1 MSLQTTSETEL
12 VDNSSKPSVLIN
24 RIDIIDI
31 IRGVALLGI
40 LILNIPYFSME
51 EYFTEPWNQDTSNT
65 NFWVHAVNIVFFEGK
80 MRALFSMVFGAGII
94 LFTTNKE
101 KAGKSATWLF
111 YKRMIWLTLFGLAH
125 AHLLL
130 WMGDILYFYGLI
142 GMLAFLF
149 RKMKPKYLAMGVPIV
164 AIIGFVANTLFMQ
177 NIRGEYLEYKEAVAL
192 QDAGNELGE
201 KELAAMEA
209 WEETRK
215 DMIPNK
221 EEVVEHT
228 ALMKGSYAEV
238 ASHVRPMAWDGQF
251 KYLIFS
257 IWDMLALMLLGIA
270 LYKWGFLT
278 LKWTQSQY
286 IKTIWIGYGIGL
298 PLVIFSFVYNTVHFP
313 NVETALAFYEIH
325 SINWVSLI
333 YDFQRILIMMAHVAL
348 VILIYQKGYFKL
360 LMNGLRAVG
369 QTAFTNYIMHSVIC
383 TLVFFGYGLNQYSE
397 WEYYQL
403 YYLVI
408 GIWIFQLIVSPI
420 WLKYFLFGP
429 LEWLW
434 RCLTY
439 GRIQPF
445 VKNLYAF
452 ILVYFLLYI

>member
-1 MSLQTTSETEL
+1 MALSSTTEVEQIEQAPKPAVFTE
-12 VDNSSKPSVLIN
+12 
-24 RIDIIDI
+24 RIEIIDI

-51 EYFTEPWNQDTSNT
+51 EYFSEPWSQDTSNT
-65 NFWVHAVNIVFFEGK
+65 NFWVHAVNVILFEGK
-80 MRALFSMVFGAGII
+80 MRALFSMVFGAGIV

-101 KAGKSATWLF
+101 KSGRSATWLF

-125 AHLLL
+125 AHLIL

-149 RKMKPKYLAMGVPIV
+149 RRMKAKYLALGVPIV
-164 AIIGFVANTLFMQ
+164 AVIGFVANTLFMV
-177 NIRGEYLEYKEAVAL
+177 NIRGEYLAYKEVKAL
-192 QDAGNELGE
+192 QDSGVELGE
-201 KELAAMEA
+201 DQLAALDA

-215 DMIPNK
+215 EMIPNK
-221 EEVVEHT
+221 EEVVENT
-228 ALMKGSYAEV
+228 LLMKGSYADV
-238 ASHVRPMAWDGQF
+238 ASHIRPKAWDGQT

-257 IWDMLALMLLGIA
+257 VWDMLALMLLGIA

-278 LKWTQSQY
+278 MKWTQAQY

-298 PLVIFSFVYNTVHFP
+298 PLVIFSFVYNTIHFH
-313 NVETALAFYEIH
+313 NVESALAFFEKH
-325 SINWVSLI
+325 PINWVALI

-348 VILIYQKGYFKL
+348 VIVLYQKGLFSW
-360 LMNGLRAVG
+360 LMKGWRAVG
-369 QTAFTNYIMHSVIC
+369 QLAFTNYVMHSVIC
-383 TLVFFGYGLNQYSE
+383 TLVFFGYGLSQYAE
-397 WEYYQL
+397 WEYFQL
-403 YYLVI
+403 YYLVV
-408 GIWIFQLIVSPI
+408 GIWIFQLLISPI

-445 VKNLYAF
+445 VRR
-452 ILVYFLLYI
+452 

>member
-1 MSLQTTSETEL
+1 MEL
-12 VDNSSKPSVLIN
+12 SKSPEVELIDKPSSPAVLTE

-31 IRGVALLGI
+31 VRGLALLGI

-51 EYFTEPWNQDTSNT
+51 EYFREAWSQDLNST
-65 NFWVHAVNIVFFEGK
+65 NFWVTAVNTVFFEGK
-80 MRALFSMVFGAGII
+80 MRALFSMVFGAGIV

-101 KAGKSATWLF
+101 KAGRSATWLF

-130 WMGDILYFYGLI
+130 WIGDILYYYGLI

-149 RKMKPKYLAMGVPIV
+149 RKMKPKYLAMGVPLV
-164 AIIGFVANTLFMQ
+164 AVIGFVANTLFFQ
-177 NIRGEYLEYKEAVAL
+177 NIRNEYLEYKAVMELQEAGV
-192 QDAGNELGE
+192 ELGE
-201 KELAAMEA
+201 KELAAIDA

-215 DMIPNK
+215 DMLPNQ
-221 EEVVEHT
+221 EEVKAHT
-228 ALMKGSYAEV
+228 ALMKGSYADV
-238 ASHVRPMAWDGQF
+238 GSHIRPKAWEGQT

-257 IWDMLALMLLGIA
+257 IWDMLALILLGIA

-278 LKWTQSQY
+278 MKWTQAQY
-286 IKTIWIGYGIGL
+286 LKTIWIGYGVGL
-298 PLVIFSFVYNTVHFP
+298 PLVLFQFVFNTIHFP
-313 NVETALAFYEIH
+313 NVEAGIRYIETH
-325 SINWVSLI
+325 SILWVDLI

-348 VILIYQKGYFKL
+348 VIVLYQKGYFVR

-369 QTAFTNYIMHSVIC
+369 QLAFSNYIMHSVIC
-383 TLVFFGYGLNQYSE
+383 TFVFFGYGLNQYAE

-408 GIWIFQLIVSPI
+408 GIWILQLLISPF

-429 LEWLW
+429 LEWVW
-434 RCLTY
+434 RSLTY
-439 GRIQPF
+439 WRRQPF
-445 VKNLYAF
+445 VRKKSPAETF
-452 ILVYFLLYI
+452 VS

>member
-12 VDNSSKPSVLIN
+12 VDNSPKPSVLID

-31 IRGVALLGI
+31 VRGVALLGI

-51 EYFTEPWNQDTSNT
+51 EYYSEPWNQDTSNT
-65 NFWVHAVNIVFFEGK
+65 NFWVHAVNIIFFGGK

-130 WMGDILYFYGLI
+130 WMGDILYYYGLI

-149 RKMKPKYLAMGVPIV
+149 RNMKAKYLAMGVPIV
-164 AIIGFVANTLFMQ
+164 AIIGFVASTLFMQ
-177 NIRGEYLEYKEAVAL
+177 NIRGKYLDYKKAIAM

-201 KELAAMEA
+201 KELVAMEA

-221 EEVVEHT
+221 KEVVEHT
-228 ALMKGSYAEV
+228 ALMKGSYSDV
-238 ASHVRPMAWDGQF
+238 ASHIRPKAWEGQF

-278 LKWTQSQY
+278 LKWTQAQY

-298 PLVIFSFVYNTVHFP
+298 PLVIFSFVYNTIHFP
-313 NVETALAFYEIH
+313 NVEAGLKYIETH
-325 SINWVSLI
+325 SIMWVSLI

-348 VILIYQKGYFKL
+348 VILIYQKGYFKR
-360 LMNGLRAVG
+360 LMSGLRAVG

-383 TLVFFGYGLNQYSE
+383 TLVFFGYGFNQYAQ

-408 GIWIFQLIVSPI
+408 GIWILQLIVSPI

-439 GRIQPF
+439 GRMQPF
-445 VKNLYAF
+445 VRK
-452 ILVYFLLYI
+452 

>member
-1 MSLQTTSETEL
+1 MTLKTTTEMEQMEQAP
-12 VDNSSKPSVLIN
+12 KPAVLTE

-31 IRGVALLGI
+31 IRGIALLGI

-51 EYFTEPWNQDTSNT
+51 EYFTEPWSQDTANT
-65 NFWVHAVNIVFFEGK
+65 NFWVHAVNIIFFEGK
-80 MRALFSMVFGAGII
+80 MRALFSMVFGAGIV

-125 AHLLL
+125 AHLIL

-164 AIIGFVANTLFMQ
+164 AIIGFVASTLFMQ
-177 NIRGEYLEYKEAVAL
+177 NIRGEYLEAKTAMEKQEAGEA
-192 QDAGNELGE
+192 LGE
-201 KELAAMEA
+201 KELEAIAA

-215 DMIPNK
+215 EMIPNK
-221 EEVVEHT
+221 DEVVENT
-228 ALMKGSYAEV
+228 ALMKGSYSDV
-238 ASHVRPMAWDGQF
+238 AGHVRPKAFDGQT

-278 LKWTQSQY
+278 MKWTTDQY

-298 PLVIFSFVYNTVHFP
+298 PLVIFSFVYNTIHFP
-313 NVETALAFYEIH
+313 NVEAGLKYIEEH
-325 SINWVSLI
+325 SIMWVNLI

-348 VILIYQKGYFKL
+348 VIVLYQKGYL
-360 LMNGLRAVG
+360 TRLMNGLRAVG
-369 QTAFTNYIMHSVIC
+369 QLAFTNYVMHSVIC
-383 TLVFFGYGLNQYSE
+383 TLVFFGYGLNQYAE

-408 GIWIFQLIVSPI
+408 GIWIFQLVISPI

-439 GRIQPF
+439 GRVQPF
-445 VKNLYAF
+445 VRK
-452 ILVYFLLYI
+452 

>member
-1 MSLQTTSETEL
+1 MPLKTTTENEL
-12 VDNSSKPSVLIN
+12 VDRSAKPSVLIE

-40 LILNIPYFSME
+40 LLMNIPYFAMPD
-51 EYFTEPWNQDTSNT
+51 YFSEPWSQDTSNT
-65 NFWVHAVNIVFFEGK
+65 NFWVNAINTVFFEGK

-111 YKRMIWLTLFGLAH
+111 YKRMIWLTIFGLIH
-125 AHLLL
+125 AHILL
-130 WMGDILYFYGLI
+130 WIGDILYFYGLI

-149 RKMKPKYLAMGVPIV
+149 RKMKPKYLALGVPIV

-177 NIRGEYLEYKEAVAL
+177 NIRGTYLEYKEVKAL
-192 QDAGNELGE
+192 QDQGISLSPAQDSVVMEWTE
-201 KELAAMEA
+201 IQKEF
-209 WEETRK
+209 
-215 DMIPNK
+215 IPNK
-221 EEVVEHT
+221 EEAAEHT
-228 ALMKGSYAEV
+228 VLMKGSYLDV
-238 ASHVRPMAWDGQF
+238 ASYIRPKSWDGQF

-257 IWDMLALMLLGIA
+257 IWDMLALMMLGIA

-278 LKWTQSQY
+278 LKWTKAQY
-286 IKTIWIGYGIGL
+286 QKTVLIGYGLGL
-298 PLVIFSFVYNTVHFP
+298 PLVIFSFVYNTIHFP
-313 NVETALAFYEIH
+313 NVEAGLKYIEDH
-325 SINWVSLI
+325 PINWVSLI
-333 YDFQRILIMMAHVAL
+333 YDFQRIAIMMAHVAVVML
-348 VILIYQKGYFKL
+348 VYQAGYL
-360 LMNGLRAVG
+360 TRLMNGLRAVG
-369 QTAFTNYIMHSVIC
+369 QMAFTNYIMHTVIC
-383 TLVFFGYGLNQYSE
+383 TMVFFGYGINQFAE

-408 GIWIFQLIVSPI
+408 GIWIFQLVVSPI

-445 VKNLYAF
+445 VRK
-452 ILVYFLLYI
+452 

>member
-1 MSLQTTSETEL
+1 MNLQTTAEVEL
-12 VDNSSKPSVLIN
+12 VDQSPKPAVLSN

-31 IRGVALLGI
+31 VRGVALLGI
-40 LILNIPYFSME
+40 LLLNIPYFAME
-51 EYFTEPWNQDTSNT
+51 EYFSEPWSQDTSNT
-65 NFWVHAVNIVFFEGK
+65 NFWVSAVNTVFFEGK
-80 MRALFSMVFGAGII
+80 MRALFSMVFGAGIV
-94 LFTTNKE
+94 LFTSNKE
-101 KAGKSATWLF
+101 KSGKSATGLF

-130 WMGDILYFYGLI
+130 WIGDILYFYGLI
-142 GMLAFLF
+142 GMMAFLF

-177 NIRGEYLEYKEAVAL
+177 NIRGKYLDYKEAIAL
-192 QDAGNELGE
+192 QEAGSELGE
-201 KELAAMEA
+201 KERAALEA

-215 DMIPNK
+215 EMIPNK
-221 EEVVEHT
+221 EEVKEHT
-228 ALMKGSYAEV
+228 ALMKGSYSEV
-238 ASHVRPMAWDGQF
+238 ASHIRPMAWDGQF
-251 KYLIFS
+251 KYFVFS

-278 LKWTQSQY
+278 LEWTQQQY

-298 PLVIFSFVYNTVHFP
+298 PLVIFAFIYNKIHFP
-313 NVETALAFYEIH
+313 NVESALIFIETH

-348 VILIYQKGYFKL
+348 VMVLYQKGYFTR

-369 QTAFTNYIMHSVIC
+369 QLAFTNYIMHSVIC
-383 TLVFFGYGLNQYSE
+383 TLVFFGYGLNQYAE

-403 YYLVI
+403 YYLVLA
-408 GIWIFQLIVSPI
+408 IWVFQLVVSPI

-445 VKNLYAF
+445 VRK
-452 ILVYFLLYI
+452 

>member
-12 VDNSSKPSVLIN
+12 VVNSPKPSVLVN
-24 RIDIIDI
+24 RIDIIDV

-40 LILNIPYFSME
+40 LILNIPYFSLE
-51 EYFTEPWNQDTSNT
+51 EYFSEPWNQDTSDT

-101 KAGKSATWLF
+101 KTGKSATWLF

-125 AHLLL
+125 AHVLL
-130 WMGDILYFYGLI
+130 WLGDILYFYGVI

-164 AIIGFVANTLFMQ
+164 AIIGFVANTLFIQ
-177 NIRGEYLEYKEAVAL
+177 NIRGKYLDYKEVIAL
-192 QDAGNELGE
+192 QEQGTALDADQLSVIETWNEVQ
-201 KELAAMEA
+201 KEFL
-209 WEETRK
+209 
-215 DMIPNK
+215 PNK
-221 EEVVEHT
+221 EEVAEHT
-228 ALMKGSYAEV
+228 ALMKGSYSDV
-238 ASHVRPMAWDGQF
+238 ASHIRPKAVDGHF

-278 LKWTQSQY
+278 MKWTQKQY
-286 IKTIWIGYGIGL
+286 IRTIWIGYGIGL
-298 PLVIFSFVYNTVHFP
+298 PLVIFSFIYNTIHFP
-313 NVETALAFYEIH
+313 NVEAALKHIEQH
-325 SINWVSLI
+325 SINWVALI

-348 VILIYQKGYFKL
+348 VILLYQKGYFTR

-369 QTAFTNYIMHSVIC
+369 QTAFSNYIMHSVIC
-383 TLVFFGYGLNQYSE
+383 TLVFFGYGLNQYAE

-408 GIWIFQLIVSPI
+408 GIWIFQLVISPI

-445 VKNLYAF
+445 VRKG
-452 ILVYFLLYI
+452 

>member
-1 MSLQTTSETEL
+1 MPLKTTTETEL
-12 VDNSSKPSVLIN
+12 VDNSPKPSVLIN

-51 EYFTEPWNQDTSNT
+51 EYFSEPWNQDTSNT
-65 NFWVHAVNIVFFEGK
+65 NFWVHAVNIIFFEGK

-125 AHLLL
+125 AHLIL

-164 AIIGFVANTLFMQ
+164 AVIGFVANTLFMQ
-177 NIRGEYLEYKEAVAL
+177 NIRGKYLEYKEAIAL
-192 QDAGNELGE
+192 KEAGTELGE
-201 KELAAMEA
+201 KELVSIEA

-215 DMIPNK
+215 EMIPNK
-221 EEVVEHT
+221 KEVVEHT
-228 ALMKGSYAEV
+228 ALMKGSYSDV
-238 ASHVRPMAWDGQF
+238 ASHVRPKAWVGQF

-278 LKWTQSQY
+278 MQWTQAQY
-286 IKTIWIGYGIGL
+286 KKTIWIGYGVGL
-298 PLVIFSFVYNTVHFP
+298 PLVIFSFIHNTIHFP
-313 NVETALAFYEIH
+313 NVETALKFFEEH
-325 SINWVSLI
+325 PINWVALI

-348 VILIYQKGYFKL
+348 VILIYQKGYFTR
-360 LMNGLRAVG
+360 LMIGLRAVG

-383 TLVFFGYGLNQYSE
+383 TLVFFGYGLNQYAE

-408 GIWIFQLIVSPI
+408 GIWIFQLIISPI

-445 VKNLYAF
+445 VRKG
-452 ILVYFLLYI
+452 

>member
-1 MSLQTTSETEL
+1 MALSSTTEVEQIEQAPKPAVFTE
-12 VDNSSKPSVLIN
+12 
-24 RIDIIDI
+24 RIEIIDI

-51 EYFTEPWNQDTSNT
+51 EYFSEPWSQDTSNP
-65 NFWVHAVNIVFFEGK
+65 NFWVHAVNVILFEGK
-80 MRALFSMVFGAGII
+80 MRALFSMVFGAGIV

-101 KAGKSATWLF
+101 KSGRSATWLF

-125 AHLLL
+125 AHLIL
-130 WMGDILYFYGLI
+130 WIGDILYFYGLI

-164 AIIGFVANTLFMQ
+164 AVIGFVASTLFMQ
-177 NIRGEYLEYKEAVAL
+177 NIRGEYLAYKEVKAL
-192 QDAGNELGE
+192 QDSGVELGDDQ
-201 KELAAMEA
+201 LAALDA

-215 DMIPNK
+215 EMIPNK
-221 EEVVEHT
+221 EEVVENT
-228 ALMKGSYAEV
+228 LLMKGSYADV
-238 ASHVRPMAWDGQF
+238 ASHIRPKAWDGQT

-257 IWDMLALMLLGIA
+257 VWDMLALMLLGIA

-278 LKWTQSQY
+278 MKWTQAQY

-298 PLVIFSFVYNTVHFP
+298 PLVIFSFVYNTIHFH
-313 NVETALAFYEIH
+313 NVESALAFFEKH
-325 SINWVSLI
+325 SINWVALI

-348 VILIYQKGYFKL
+348 VIVLYQKGLFSW
-360 LMNGLRAVG
+360 LMKGWRAVG
-369 QTAFTNYIMHSVIC
+369 QLAFTNYVMHSVIC
-383 TLVFFGYGLNQYSE
+383 TLVFFGYGLSQYAE
-397 WEYYQL
+397 WEYFQL
-403 YYLVI
+403 YYLVV
-408 GIWIFQLIVSPI
+408 GIWIFQLLISPI

-445 VKNLYAF
+445 VRR
-452 ILVYFLLYI
+452 

>member
-1 MSLQTTSETEL
+1 MSLQTTTETEL
-12 VDNSSKPSVLIN
+12 VDKSAKPSVLIE

-40 LILNIPYFSME
+40 LILNIPYFAMAD
-51 EYFTEPWNQDTSNT
+51 YFSEPWSQDTSNT
-65 NFWVHAVNIVFFEGK
+65 NFWVSAVNSVFFEGK

-111 YKRMIWLTLFGLAH
+111 YKRMIWLTIFGLIH
-125 AHLLL
+125 AHILL
-130 WMGDILYFYGLI
+130 WIGDILYFYGLI

-164 AIIGFVANTLFMQ
+164 AIIGFVANSIFMY
-177 NIRGEYLEYKEAVAL
+177 NIRETYLDYLEVKSIQDQGIALSPAQDLVVMEWTAL
-192 QDAGNELGE
+192 QQEF
-201 KELAAMEA
+201 
-209 WEETRK
+209 
-215 DMIPNK
+215 IPNK
-221 EEVVEHT
+221 EENAQHT
-228 ALMKGSYAEV
+228 AWMKGSYSDV
-238 ASHVRPMAWDGQF
+238 ANYIRPKAWDGQF

-278 LKWTQSQY
+278 LKWTKAQY
-286 IKTIWIGYGIGL
+286 KKTVLIGYGIGL
-298 PLVIFSFVYNTVHFP
+298 PLVIFSFIYNTIHFP
-313 NVETALAFYEIH
+313 NVEAGLKHIEEHA
-325 SINWVSLI
+325 INWVSLI
-333 YDFQRILIMMAHVAL
+333 YDFQRIAIMMAHVAL
-348 VILIYQKGYFKL
+348 VMLIYQAGYL
-360 LMNGLRAVG
+360 TRLMNGLRAVG
-369 QTAFTNYIMHSVIC
+369 QMAFTNYIMHTVIC
-383 TLVFFGYGLNQYSE
+383 TLVFFGYGLNQYAE

-408 GIWIFQLIVSPI
+408 GIWIFQLIMSPI
-420 WLKYFLFGP
+420 WLKFFLFGP

-445 VKNLYAF
+445 VRK
-452 ILVYFLLYI
+452 

>member
-1 MSLQTTSETEL
+1 MSLQTTTETEL
-12 VDNSSKPSVLIN
+12 VDHSSKPSVLIN

-51 EYFTEPWNQDTSNT
+51 EYYSEPWVQDTSNT
-65 NFWVHAVNIVFFEGK
+65 NFWVHAVNIIFFEGK
-80 MRALFSMVFGAGII
+80 MRALFSMVFGAGIV

-125 AHLLL
+125 AHLIL
-130 WMGDILYFYGLI
+130 WLGDILYFYGLI

-149 RKMKPKYLAMGVPIV
+149 RKMKPKYLAMGVPLV
-164 AIIGFVANTLFMQ
+164 AVIGFVANTLFMQ
-177 NIRGEYLEYKEAVAL
+177 KIRGEYLDYKEAIAL
-192 QDAGNELGE
+192 QEAGSELGE
-201 KELAAMEA
+201 KELASIEA

-215 DMIPNK
+215 EMIPNK
-221 EEVVEHT
+221 EEVVENT
-228 ALMKGSYAEV
+228 ALMKGSYSDV
-238 ASHVRPMAWDGQF
+238 ASHIRPKAWDGQF

-257 IWDMLALMLLGIA
+257 VWDMLALMLLGIA

-278 LKWTQSQY
+278 MQWTQTQY
-286 IKTIWIGYGIGL
+286 KKTIWIGYGIGL
-298 PLVIFSFVYNTVHFP
+298 PLVIFSFIYNTIHFP
-313 NVETALAFYEIH
+313 NVETALKFFEEH
-325 SINWVSLI
+325 SINWVALI

-348 VILIYQKGYFKL
+348 VILIYQKGYFTR

-369 QTAFTNYIMHSVIC
+369 QLAFTNYVMHSVIC
-383 TLVFFGYGLNQYSE
+383 TLVFFGYGLNQYAE

-408 GIWIFQLIVSPI
+408 AIWIFQLIISPI

-439 GRIQPF
+439 GRLQPF
-445 VKNLYAF
+445 VRK
-452 ILVYFLLYI
+452 

>member
-1 MSLQTTSETEL
+1 MPLQTTTETEL
-12 VDNSSKPSVLIN
+12 VDHSSRPSVLVN

-51 EYFTEPWNQDTSNT
+51 EYYSEPWNQDTSNT
-65 NFWVHAVNIVFFEGK
+65 NFWVHAVNIIFFEGK
-80 MRALFSMVFGAGII
+80 MRALFSMVFGAGIV

-125 AHLLL
+125 AHLIL
-130 WMGDILYFYGLI
+130 WIGDILYFYGLI

-164 AIIGFVANTLFMQ
+164 AVIGFVANTLFMQ
-177 NIRGEYLEYKEAVAL
+177 KIRGEYLDYKEAIAL
-192 QDAGNELGE
+192 QEGGSELGE
-201 KELAAMEA
+201 KELEA
-209 WEETRK
+209 IVIWEETRK
-215 DMIPNK
+215 EMIPNK
-221 EEVVEHT
+221 KEVVENT

-238 ASHVRPMAWDGQF
+238 ASHIRPKAWDGQF

-278 LKWTQSQY
+278 MKWTQAQY
-286 IKTIWIGYGIGL
+286 KKTVLIGYGVGL
-298 PLVIFSFVYNTVHFP
+298 PLVIFSFIHNTVHFP
-313 NVETALAFYEIH
+313 NVETALKFFEEH
-325 SINWVSLI
+325 PINWVALI

-348 VILIYQKGYFKL
+348 VIFLYQKGYFTR
-360 LMNGLRAVG
+360 LMRGLRAVG
-369 QTAFTNYIMHSVIC
+369 QLAFSNYVMHSVIC
-383 TLVFFGYGLNQYSE
+383 TLVFFGYGLNQYAE

-408 GIWIFQLIVSPI
+408 GIWIIQLIVSPI

-445 VKNLYAF
+445 LRK
-452 ILVYFLLYI
+452 

>member
-1 MSLQTTSETEL
+1 
-12 VDNSSKPSVLIN
+12 
-24 RIDIIDI
+24 
-31 IRGVALLGI
+31 
-40 LILNIPYFSME
+40 
-51 EYFTEPWNQDTSNT
+51 
-65 NFWVHAVNIVFFEGK
+65 
-80 MRALFSMVFGAGII
+80 
-94 LFTTNKE
+94 
-101 KAGKSATWLF
+101 
-111 YKRMIWLTLFGLAH
+111 LAH
-125 AHLLL
+125 AHLIL

-164 AIIGFVANTLFMQ
+164 AVIGFVANTLFMQ
-177 NIRGEYLEYKEAVAL
+177 NIRGKYLEYKEAIAL
-192 QDAGNELGE
+192 KEAGTELGE
-201 KELAAMEA
+201 KELVSIEA

-215 DMIPNK
+215 EMIPNK
-221 EEVVEHT
+221 KEVVEHT
-228 ALMKGSYAEV
+228 ALMKGSYSDV
-238 ASHVRPMAWDGQF
+238 ASHVRPKAWDGQF

-278 LKWTQSQY
+278 MQWTQAQY
-286 IKTIWIGYGIGL
+286 KKTIWIGYGVGL
-298 PLVIFSFVYNTVHFP
+298 PLVIFSFIHNTIHFP
-313 NVETALAFYEIH
+313 NVETALKFFEEH
-325 SINWVSLI
+325 PINWVALI

-348 VILIYQKGYFKL
+348 VILIYQKGYFTR
-360 LMNGLRAVG
+360 LMHGLRAVG

-383 TLVFFGYGLNQYSE
+383 TLVFFGYGLNQYAE

-408 GIWIFQLIVSPI
+408 GIWIFQLIISPI

-445 VKNLYAF
+445 VRNLYAF